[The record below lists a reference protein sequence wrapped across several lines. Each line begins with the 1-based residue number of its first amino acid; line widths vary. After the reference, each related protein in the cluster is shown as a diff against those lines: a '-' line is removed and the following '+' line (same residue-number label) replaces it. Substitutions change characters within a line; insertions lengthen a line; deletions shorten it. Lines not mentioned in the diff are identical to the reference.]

1 MADLE
6 TKAIITV
13 ENPTPVAFLNV
24 FEPGDEWVK
33 VNNCMDDCPEENR
46 AKCCGNCYWLE
57 KGGVCHWHTGHLKNH
72 STKPFWCIVHPLPD
86 DMKTRCP
93 LKYKCTKGTLKGY
106 FRYVKDPKGVL
117 REET

>member
-1 MADLE
+1 ME
-6 TKAIITV
+6 TKAIITI
-13 ENPTPVAFLNV
+13 ENPTPVAFLDV

-33 VNNCMDDCPEENR
+33 VNSCLDCSEEGR
-46 AKCCGNCYWLE
+46 AKCCGNCYWLV
-57 KGGVCHWHTGHLKNH
+57 KGGWCHWHQGHLAKH
-72 STKPFWCIVHPLPD
+72 SSKPFWCIISPPPD
-86 DMKTRCP
+86 AMKSRCI